1 MPHSLPSPRVKV
13 VLGTALFGDA
23 VDPQAKFNTP
33 EESKKV
39 LDIYRSRG
47 YTEVDTARGYPVGA
61 PGSSERLLGT
71 ANDGNWMT
79 LDTKVVSWTPGS
91 HKKEKIIASI
101 QDSLEALK
109 ASKVRSTLDPLPP
122 SINRLP
128 IPFYDGQN

>member
-1 MPHSLPSPRVKV
+1 MPHSHHSPRVKV
-13 VLGTALFGDA
+13 VLGTAFFGDA
-23 VDPQAKFNTP
+23 VDPQVKFNTP

-61 PGSSERLLGT
+61 PGSSERLLST

-91 HKKEKIIASI
+91 HEKENIRTSI

-109 ASKVRSTLDPLPP
+109 ASKVRSTLDALPT

-128 IPFYDGQN
+128 IPFYNG